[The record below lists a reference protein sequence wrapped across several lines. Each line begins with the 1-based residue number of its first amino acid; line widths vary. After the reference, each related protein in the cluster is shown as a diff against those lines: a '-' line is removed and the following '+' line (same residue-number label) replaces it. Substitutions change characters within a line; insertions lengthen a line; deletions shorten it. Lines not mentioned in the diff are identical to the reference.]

1 MTTAMPPVV
10 STNLPYQGRRQGKVR
25 DIYSVPPTSD
35 RGSCVLIVASDR
47 ISAFDV
53 VMPTPIPGKGR
64 ELTAISTRWFD
75 LIRQWDLIGD
85 HLVSTDAAD
94 LPGLNDE
101 QRTQVEG
108 RMMLGRAAKVIP
120 IEFVVRGYIT
130 GSGWKEYQRDGT
142 VCGITLPEGL
152 GHCQKL
158 PEPIFTPATKAEQG
172 HDENIDFETAC
183 TIAGRDVMNRLRDV
197 SVEIYRRGAQYALDR
212 GIILADT
219 KFEFGYALDNQG
231 NPTDDLMLIDEVL
244 TPDSS
249 RFWPAEEYEVGRDQD
264 SFDKQYVRNYLE
276 GIVHS
281 GQWNKTPPGP
291 ELPDDVV
298 INSLARYRE
307 AHKRLFN

>member
-1 MTTAMPPVV
+1 MTTAMSPVV

-130 GSGWKEYQRDGT
+130 GSGWKEYQQDGT

>member
-1 MTTAMPPVV
+1 MTTAMSPVV

-75 LIRQWDLIGD
+75 LIRQWNLIGD

>member
-1 MTTAMPPVV
+1 MTTAMSPVV

-120 IEFVVRGYIT
+120 VEFVVRGYIT